1 MARGMTGKEPD
12 PREVYGDIIDHP
24 HWVSPTRPPMSLYDR
39 AAQFA
44 PFAALSGYEDMI
56 FEESRETEMQT
67 QPEEWEMEKISQKL
81 NLIADVIQDGH
92 HPTISITCFIP
103 DEKKAGG
110 SYVTV
115 TEQIKRLDAVRKKV
129 ILMKKQGRAGLNAE
143 IDFDRI
149 TDIRGELVDYL
160 DESM

>member
-1 MARGMTGKEPD
+1 MTGPD
-12 PREVYGDIIDHP
+12 PRIVYADIIDLPHHQSGKHP
-24 HWVSPTRPPMSLYDR
+24 QMSLYNR

-92 HPTISITCFIP
+92 HPTLSITCFIP

>member
-1 MARGMTGKEPD
+1 
-12 PREVYGDIIDHP
+12 
-24 HWVSPTRPPMSLYDR
+24 
-39 AAQFA
+39 
-44 PFAALSGYEDMI
+44 
-56 FEESRETEMQT
+56 
-67 QPEEWEMEKISQKL
+67 
-81 NLIADVIQDGH
+81 
-92 HPTISITCFIP
+92 
-103 DEKKAGG
+103 
-110 SYVTV
+110 VTV

>member
-1 MARGMTGKEPD
+1 MTGPD
-12 PREVYGDIIDHP
+12 PRIVYADIIDLP
-24 HWVSPTRPPMSLYDR
+24 HHQSGKHPPMSLYNR

-92 HPTISITCFIP
+92 HPTLSITCFIP

>member
-1 MARGMTGKEPD
+1 
-12 PREVYGDIIDHP
+12 
-24 HWVSPTRPPMSLYDR
+24 MSLYNR

-92 HPTISITCFIP
+92 HPTLSITCFIP